1 MNSDPTDPAAP
12 PPPAVPPAAPP
23 TSADVARLAGVSR
36 ATVSFVL
43 NNTPGGRVGEQTRA
57 RVLAAADRLGYV
69 PHAGARSLRA
79 GRTGLILMAGSTVP
93 IGPLFSGFYR
103 EFQDA
108 LLPRGYTGVLLGTT
122 LGSGD
127 DAARAWAELRP
138 TAVVCLTPG
147 LTAEGV
153 RILLRSGTRA
163 VFTLGPEPVPG
174 AHALIMDQVEVG
186 LCAATHLLER
196 GRRRIGVVVPADPAL
211 APFSGARLAGVRA
224 AVAAAGGGPS
234 DGGAVEPLSLEY
246 TEESAAALV
255 ARCRELSLDGL
266 FGYNDEYAMLALRA
280 LQDAG
285 LDVPGEIALVGA
297 DDLLL
302 GRLLRPRL
310 TSVRMRLPGGGHLAD
325 LVDRALTDPGS
336 ALVSQDLMTV
346 ELVARDSS

>member
-12 PPPAVPPAAPP
+12 PPPAAPP

-147 LTAEGV
+147 LTADGV

-186 LCAATHLLER
+186 LCAAAHLLER

-211 APFSGARLAGVRA
+211 SPFSAARLAGVRA
-224 AVAAAGGGPS
+224 AVEAA
-234 DGGAVEPLSLEY
+234 DVGARVEPLPLEY
-246 TEESAAALV
+246 TEESAAGLV
-255 ARCRELSLDGL
+255 ARCRELALDGL

-280 LQDAG
+280 LQDAR
-285 LDVPGEIALVGA
+285 LDVPGELALVGA

-325 LVDRALTDPGS
+325 LVDRALTDPGA
-336 ALVSQDLMTV
+336 ALGSHDLMTV